1 MIYLPRRDRAKEIS
15 AEFRDFV
22 KTNLEGSEMAD
33 KESKKSVFREKSMK
47 RVTGPESLNDYI
59 RVTSPSV
66 WIALL
71 AILVL
76 LAGFL
81 TWSIF
86 GRIEVKDADGN
97 VKEVAPIT
105 YVIN

>member
-1 MIYLPRRDRAKEIS
+1 
-15 AEFRDFV
+15 
-22 KTNLEGSEMAD
+22 MAD
-33 KESKKSVFREKSMK
+33 KESNNGIFREKSID

-71 AILVL
+71 ALVVL
-76 LAGFL
+76 LVGLLA
-81 TWSIF
+81 WSIF
-86 GRIEVKDADGN
+86 GRIEVKDANGG

-105 YVIN
+105 YIIN

>member
-1 MIYLPRRDRAKEIS
+1 
-15 AEFRDFV
+15 
-22 KTNLEGSEMAD
+22 MAD
-33 KESKKSVFREKSMK
+33 KESKSSIFREKSVN
-47 RVTGPESLNDYI
+47 RVSGPESLNDYI

-76 LAGFL
+76 LSGFL
-81 TWSIF
+81 AWSIF

-97 VKEVAPIT
+97 VKEIAPIS
-105 YVIN
+105 YVLN

>member
-1 MIYLPRRDRAKEIS
+1 
-15 AEFRDFV
+15 
-22 KTNLEGSEMAD
+22 MAD
-33 KESKKSVFREKSMK
+33 KESNNGIFREKSID

-71 AILVL
+71 ALVVL
-76 LAGFL
+76 LVGLLA
-81 TWSIF
+81 WSIF
-86 GRIEVKDADGN
+86 GRIEVKDANGG
-97 VKEVAPIT
+97 VKEIAPIS